1 MVQKIRS
8 KTKLVGIIGYPL
20 GHTLSPVLHNSLF
33 SELNLDMVYLAFEV
47 IPKRVK
53 NVCES
58 FRTLNVVGAN
68 VTIPYKEKIISQ
80 LDKVDVLAKEIG
92 AVNTVVNKNDL
103 LVGYNTD
110 VFGFVKSLSDKEKFL
125 SGKKVFMVG
134 CGGVS
139 KAIVCGLRKMRV
151 KSIFVYDID
160 KKKMFGLT
168 KKYKGFVVAVSEKD
182 FKKVFSEVSMF
193 VNATSVGMRDG
204 DKIVVPAE
212 LLKKDV
218 LVYDVIY
225 NRETELLRE
234 ARKVG
239 CETLSGL
246 DMFVYQAAESFRL
259 WTGVEP
265 PLDYMFSVVK
275 SQLKIK

>member
-1 MVQKIRS
+1 M
-8 KTKLVGIIGYPL
+8 
-20 GHTLSPVLHNSLF
+20 
-33 SELNLDMVYLAFEV
+33 
-47 IPKRVK
+47 
-53 NVCES
+53 
-58 FRTLNVVGAN
+58 
-68 VTIPYKEKIISQ
+68 
-80 LDKVDVLAKEIG
+80 
-92 AVNTVVNKNDL
+92 